1 MSRPDY
7 LLFDRNTRAII
18 VNYQQN
24 AIQRMFDF
32 DFACG
37 REKPSVA
44 AIVNPTRGGHHK
56 AFFGSREVLIPM
68 YRLFDEAANAHPDVD
83 VVINFMSYRSAYE
96 SSKTALN
103 HPNIRTVAIIAE
115 GVPERQ
121 ARKLIQLA
129 KAQGKWIIGP
139 ATVGGIAAGA
149 FKIGNTGGTIDNIIT
164 SKLYRAGPVGLV
176 TKSGGMVN
184 EMFNIIARNAGGV
197 FEGIAI
203 GGDSYPGNTLVQ
215 HLERMN
221 ANPAVK
227 MLVCLGEVG
236 GDDEYLIV
244 EALREGRVTK
254 PLVMWVTGTC
264 ARMFPSEVQ
273 FGHAGARADS
283 DRETAQAKNAALA
296 EAGAIV
302 PESFDD
308 FGQRI
313 RETCEQLMAEGVI
326 TPTAEPAEP
335 RVPLDFLQA
344 MKGGLVRKSTSFIST
359 ISDDRGEELTYRHVP
374 ISRIF
379 REEMGVGGVLSLLW
393 FKKELPAPSRK
404 LLEMVLMLTADHG
417 PAVSGAHNAIVAARA
432 GKDLVS
438 AVASGLLT
446 IGPRFGGAIDDAAR
460 WVRKMVA
467 EKVPPAQ
474 FVVEMKKK
482 GINIPGIGHRVKSI
496 HNPDMRVTILKEFAK
511 ANFASTAHLDYALE
525 VEKIT
530 TRKKG
535 NLILNVDGCIGI
547 CMVDMMTSSGDFTSA
562 EVQDYLDIGVM
573 NGLFVLGRTIG
584 LIGHVLDQ
592 KRLKQ
597 SLYRH
602 PWDDIAYLE

>member
-597 SLYRH
+597 PLYRH
-602 PWDDIAYLE
+602 PWDDIAYLG